1 MLDLVLTNIPERV
14 IEVSEGGRLGQ
25 SDHEMIQIKVSDGQ
39 GVPTSGKEVKNWR
52 RADWQRMRIC
62 EGHPSHAPSVRIL
75 IFKLIEKTTWTMST
89 SILFGFNTYNSGPKM
104 HGKTLI

>member
-1 MLDLVLTNIPERV
+1 MIAYPLEWDYVIRNKEKIEKCTSTIFSLFAEER
-14 IEVSEGGRLGQ
+14 G
-25 SDHEMIQIKVSDGQ
+25 
-39 GVPTSGKEVKNWR
+39 
-52 RADWQRMRIC
+52 AC

-89 SILFGFNTYNSGPKM
+89 SILFGFNTYNSGPEM